1 MCTFVNKPTRPGCEM
16 CGEERPQDYEVPNIY
31 RPDQQEVS
39 RIQQEE
45 LAVLQY
51 AQVTTRIPEIFSA

>member
-1 MCTFVNKPTRPGCEM
+1 M

-51 AQVTTRIPEIFSA
+51 AQVTTRTPEIFSAWWQIYT